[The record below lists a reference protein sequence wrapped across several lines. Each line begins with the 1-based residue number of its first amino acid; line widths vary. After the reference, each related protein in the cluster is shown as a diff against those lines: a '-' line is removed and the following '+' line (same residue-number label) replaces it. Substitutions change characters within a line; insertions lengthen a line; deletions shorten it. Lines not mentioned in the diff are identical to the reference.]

1 MHNGKINKKWQ
12 LRIQG
17 MMSVAPWMEDATH
30 PVQIALR
37 TYALSL
43 SLSLGPSL
51 VPIAAS
57 LFQTSTKPALVPLK
71 RVLSREL
78 AFDGFAFA
86 VTLSVAG
93 GAAIQRIWPILD
105 QEHEDIGIP
114 LDSLLQRFQPAWRR
128 LGASI
133 AQLDISSAQK
143 TFLSNVLSS
152 SAGIMLLQ
160 AGRQRAFTQRSSIS
174 LPVQAAQA
182 IRTSPTLD
190 LTLLLL
196 VRAVDSI
203 LQTLVRKT
211 VEPAPTKE
219 DGARGGSIAAATD
232 KLLKEKLKKNLNR
245 QVKILTSRID
255 AFVFWAC
262 SARYV

>member
-1 MHNGKINKKWQ
+1 
-12 LRIQG
+12 
-17 MMSVAPWMEDATH
+17 MSVARPWMEDATH
-30 PVQIALR
+30 PAQIALR

-43 SLSLGPSL
+43 SLSLGPAL

-78 AFDGFAFA
+78 ALDGFAFA

-93 GAAIQRIWPILD
+93 GAAIRRIWPTLY
-105 QEHEDIGIP
+105 QEHEDIAIP
-114 LDSLLQRFQPAWRR
+114 HDSLLQRSQPAWRR
-128 LGASI
+128 LRASI

-160 AGRQRAFTQRSSIS
+160 AGRQRALKQKSSVS
-174 LPVQAAQA
+174 LPARVARA

-203 LQTLVRKT
+203 LQTLVRKA
-211 VEPAPTKE
+211 VEPALTKE

-232 KLLKEKLKKNLNR
+232 KLLQEKLKKKLNR
-245 QVKILTSRID
+245 KVKILTSRID

-262 SARYV
+262 SARYVR